1 MNGDET
7 TSSDVTDE
15 DVLTWA
21 RERWEAE
28 TGWEQLLARLL
39 QLEDGAS
46 RLAARPDLRNRGGAG
61 EEGR

>member
-1 MNGDET
+1 MSHDET
-7 TSSDVTDE
+7 GSSDVTDAE
-15 DVLTWA
+15 VLTWA

-46 RLAARPDLRNRGGAG
+46 RLAGRPDLRYRGAAG
-61 EEGR
+61 ECDT